1 MPEPSKVL
9 LYGFLGLLAL
19 TLVAALGGVR
29 RGAAQPES
37 VTPRTV
43 AGGLALWMLATAGAA
58 LAGITANFDTLPP
71 PLMVIVLL
79 GFIIT
84 IALGTGRLGSQV
96 AMGVPVASLIAFQ
109 SFRFPLELLLHRAYT
124 DGLMP
129 IQMSF
134 EGRNFD
140 IVTGLAGL
148 FIGGYFVAA
157 NKELP
162 RSLAWGFNIL
172 GLALLFNIVGIA
184 IVSMP
189 VFALFGDEHV
199 NTWVGYFPFVWL
211 PAIFV
216 TFALFGHIALTRRL
230 LADAKSA

>member
-1 MPEPSKVL
+1 MPEPSSVL

-19 TLVAALGGVR
+19 TIPAALKGVKTS
-29 RGAAQPES
+29 ASDSES
-37 VTPRTV
+37 ISSGKV
-43 AGGLALWMLATAGAA
+43 AGGLALWMAVTAGAA

-71 PLMVIVLL
+71 PLMVIVLI

-84 IALGTGRLGSQV
+84 IVLAGGRLGSQI
-96 AMGVPVASLIAFQ
+96 AMGVPIASLIAFQ

-129 IQMSF
+129 VQMSF

-140 IVTGLAGL
+140 IFTGVAGL
-148 FIGGYFVAA
+148 FIGLYFMASK
-157 NKELP
+157 KEVP
-162 RSLAWGFNIL
+162 RGLAWTFNL
-172 GLALLFNIVGIA
+172 AGLALLFNIVGVAIA
-184 IVSMP
+184 SMP
-189 VFALFGDEHV
+189 VFAFFGNNHI

-216 TFALFGHIALTRRL
+216 TFALFGHLALTRKL
-230 LADAKSA
+230 LMPPSS